1 MLNDGHI
8 FLKILW
14 IQSFNILLSKKDG
27 ALIWVIETFQKLN
40 DGRFTTSA
48 SSNERNGLVLC
59 NLYLGLLDDL
69 NILFGGVSESDIIQ
83 GDGSVIKGFLSD
95 FIATLNFYLWFIEE
109 DFCNGSCGSEHAHNF
124 TKN

>member
-1 MLNDGHI
+1 M

-14 IQSFNILLSKKDG
+14 VQTLNILISKKDG

-48 SSNERNGLVLC
+48 SSNEGNGLVLR

-69 NILFGGVSESDIIQ
+69 YILFGGVSEFDIIQ

-95 FIATLNFYLWFIEE
+95 FYTTLDFDLWFIEE
-109 DFCNGSCGSEHAHNF
+109 DFCNGSCGSEYAHNF